1 MNDNITV
8 RRILPTDNQP
18 MGAGAN
24 IHALRERA
32 ALTAVQR
39 YFNKDRI
46 SNPQAMT
53 LTASQGGMFDG
64 LRDEAF
70 RSGAPRSAY
79 SDVV

>member
-1 MNDNITV
+1 MADTV
-8 RRILPTDNQP
+8 RIRPVDNTT
-18 MGAGAN
+18 GTFGAN
-24 IHALRERA
+24 INELRERA

-46 SNPQAMT
+46 SNPQAMA